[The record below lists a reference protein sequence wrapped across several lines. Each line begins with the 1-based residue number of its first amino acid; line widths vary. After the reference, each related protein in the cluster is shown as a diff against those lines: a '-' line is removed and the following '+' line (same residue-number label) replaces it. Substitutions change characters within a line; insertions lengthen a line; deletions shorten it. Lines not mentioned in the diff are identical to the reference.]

1 MFTRGVA
8 TCALALGVSV
18 MVNPD
23 TTRADTIQQ
32 YQDNALLGY
41 SAYRVN
47 RSWDGIGAESGLL
60 TRARIV
66 TKHVHA
72 SPDFVIEGMPYTR
85 TPSYYPAGVDSPN
98 RYGVAGDQVVRIYV
112 RTGGVAV
119 AVDPFQTVRE
129 RDSIRIRRAQRRFL
143 RDNGYTDRARLIR
156 RQEVGLDGG
165 DMYSKNEKVNHGL
178 PQPRATI
185 EIHPGLKEQRKDD
198 LPLEAMMRTD
208 ETGRVVIG
216 NVSEGHAEMRTAAL
230 VNGTVSV
237 SIRTA
242 LIVD

>member
-1 MFTRGVA
+1 MFTGWAVSCILAVGVCFTA
-8 TCALALGVSV
+8 TSPAAH
-18 MVNPD
+18 
-23 TTRADTIQQ
+23 AETIQQ
-32 YQDNALLGY
+32 YQDNTLLGY

-47 RSWDGIGAESGLL
+47 HGWDGIGAESGLL

-66 TKHVHA
+66 TKYVHA
-72 SPDFVIEGMPYTR
+72 SPDYVIEGMPYTR

-98 RYGVAGDQVVRIYV
+98 RYGVSGDQVVRIYV

-119 AVDPFQTVRE
+119 AVDPFTRVRE
-129 RDSIRIRRAQRRFL
+129 RDSIRIRRAQRRWL
-143 RDNGYTDRARLIR
+143 RDHGYIDRARIIR
-156 RQEVGLDGG
+156 RQVVGHG
-165 DMYSKNEKVNHGL
+165 DDDFYSMKEIRSKGL

-242 LIVD
+242 SIVD